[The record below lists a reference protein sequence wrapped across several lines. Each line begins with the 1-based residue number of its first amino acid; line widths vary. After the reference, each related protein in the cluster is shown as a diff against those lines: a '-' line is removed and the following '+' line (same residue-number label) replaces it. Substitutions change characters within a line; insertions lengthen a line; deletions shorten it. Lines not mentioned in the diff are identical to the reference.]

1 MAQGPG
7 TATSAT
13 PRWRPPADVPSAHR
27 LALER
32 LTGLPAPLCELLH
45 RRGFLA
51 DEDTE
56 RFLHPHLDHLPPPG
70 LLPDMDAA
78 TGRIRRALARGERI
92 LVHGDYDVDGM
103 TGTAVLTGALRDLGG
118 EPIPFVP
125 HRMRDG
131 YDLGSAGIEVAAAR
145 RATLIVTT
153 DCGISA
159 HDAVREA
166 AARGIDV
173 IVTDHHRP
181 GPTLP
186 DAVAVVNPGRSDHE
200 YPYRGLAGVG
210 VAFKLVQELFAGQG
224 LEEGR
229 LNRYLDLVALGTIAD
244 QAPLTGENRVLA
256 RFGLRVLHRTRRVGL
271 RALMREAGVGRW
283 AAVRA
288 TDLAFRVA
296 PRLNSAGR
304 MGDAADGLRLLLT
317 EDPDEA
323 DRLAR
328 RIELHNED
336 RREADRTILREAR
349 ELLAET
355 YDPARDR
362 IVVLWREG
370 WHPGVLGIAA
380 SRLVDELH
388 RPVALISVDGDRG
401 RGSARSVRDFH
412 LFRALE
418 SCADVFERF
427 GGHAMAAGFDVRR
440 DRLGALRARLSE
452 VALEWLDPTGLEPE
466 LPIDLDIRLAD
477 LDAHFLRGFSRLE
490 PFGAEHRMPVLLARG
505 VELRSPR
512 TVGTTAAH
520 LRCALADGG
529 DRLEAIGF
537 GLGSGPAQVTGRDRF
552 DVVFELHV
560 ETTRRGMRPQAHV
573 RALRPAE

>member
-1 MAQGPG
+1 MAQAHGSPHS
-7 TATSAT
+7 TA
-13 PRWRPPADVPSAHR
+13 PRWRAPADVPADER
-27 LALER
+27 RDLER
-32 LTGLPAPLCELLH
+32 HTGLPAPLCELLH
-45 RRGFLA
+45 RRGFRA
-51 DEDTE
+51 DERTE
-56 RFLHPHLDHLPPPG
+56 RFLRPHLDHLPPPD
-70 LLPDMDAA
+70 LLPDMDTAVR
-78 TGRIRRALARGERI
+78 RIERAISRGERI

-103 TGTAVLTGALRDLGG
+103 TGTSVLTGALRDLGG
-118 EPIPFVP
+118 RPIPFVP
-125 HRMRDG
+125 HRTRDG
-131 YDLGSAGIEVAAAR
+131 YDLGAAGIEEATGKGAA
-145 RATLIVTT
+145 LIVTT

-166 AARGIDV
+166 AGRGIDV

-181 GPTLP
+181 GATLP
-186 DAVAVVNPGRSDHE
+186 DAVAVVNPNRTDHE
-200 YPYRGLAGVG
+200 YPYRELAGVG
-210 VAFKLVQELFAGQG
+210 VAFKLAAALFERAGFEQ
-224 LEEGR
+224 GR

-244 QAPLTGENRVLA
+244 QAPLTRENRVLV
-256 RFGLRVLHRTRRVGL
+256 RFGLRVLQRTRRVGL
-271 RALMREAGVGRW
+271 QALMREADVGRW

-304 MGDAADGLRLLLT
+304 MGDATDGLRLLLT
-317 EDPDEA
+317 DDPAEA
-323 DRLAR
+323 ERLAR
-328 RIELHNED
+328 EIDRHND
-336 RREADRTILREAR
+336 ARREVDRTILREAR

-388 RPVALISVDGDRG
+388 RPVALITVDGDRG

-440 DRLGALRARLSE
+440 DRLAALRERLVE
-452 VALEWLDPTGLEPE
+452 VAFERLVPEQLEPE
-466 LPIDLDIRLAD
+466 LAIDLDVRLAD
-477 LDAHFLRGFSRLE
+477 LDDRFLRGFGRLE
-490 PFGAEHRMPVLLARG
+490 PFGAEHRMPVLRARG
-505 VELRSPR
+505 VALGACR
-512 TVGTTAAH
+512 TVGAAGAH
-520 LRCALADGG
+520 LRTTLTDGG
-529 DRLEAIGF
+529 DRLEAIAF
-537 GLGSGPAQVTGRDRF
+537 GMGPRLAETGGGARF

-560 ETTRRGMRPQAHV
+560 EARRRGIRPQAHI
-573 RALRPAE
+573 RALRPAG

>member
-1 MAQGPG
+1 MAKGSETPRA
-7 TATSAT
+7 TA
-13 PRWRPPADVPSAHR
+13 PRWRPPADVPSAER
-27 LALER
+27 RELER
-32 LTGLPAPLCELLH
+32 HTSLPGPLCELLH
-45 RRGFLA
+45 RRGFRA
-51 DEDTE
+51 DEHT
-56 RFLHPHLDHLPPPG
+56 RKFLRPHLDDLPPPD
-70 LLPDMDAA
+70 LLPDMGAA
-78 TGRIRRALARGERI
+78 TDRIERALARAERV

-103 TGTAVLTGALRDLGG
+103 TGTSVLCGALRDLGG

-125 HRMRDG
+125 HRTRDG
-131 YDLGSAGIEVAAAR
+131 YDLGGAGIEEAETR
-145 RATLIVTT
+145 GATLIITT

-159 HDAVREA
+159 HDAIREA
-166 AARGIDV
+166 AGAGIDV

-181 GPTLP
+181 GPSLP
-186 DAVAVVNPGRSDHE
+186 DAVAVVNPNRSGHE

-210 VAFKLVQELFAGQG
+210 VAFKLAQALFVRAG
-224 LEEGR
+224 LEQGR

-256 RFGLRVLHRTRRVGL
+256 RSGLRVLQRTRRVGL
-271 RALMREAGVGRW
+271 RALMREADVGRW

-288 TDLAFRVA
+288 TDVAFRVA

-304 MGDAADGLRLLLT
+304 MGDAIDGLRLLLT
-317 EDPDEA
+317 EDPAEA
-323 DRLAR
+323 ELLAR
-328 RIELHNED
+328 KIDRHND
-336 RREADRTILREAR
+336 VRRETDRTILREAR

-355 YDPARDR
+355 YDPGRDR

-388 RPVALISVDGDRG
+388 RPVALITLEGDRG

-427 GGHAMAAGFDVRR
+427 GGHAMAAGFDVHR
-440 DRLGALRARLSE
+440 DRLGTLRERLSA
-452 VALEWLDPTGLEPE
+452 VALERLDPARLEPE
-466 LPIDLDIRLAD
+466 LPIDLDVDLAD
-477 LDAHFLRGFSRLE
+477 LDGRFLRGYARLE
-490 PFGAEHRMPVLLARG
+490 PFGAEHRMPVLRARG
-505 VELRSPR
+505 IMLASPR
-512 TVGTTAAH
+512 TVGATGAH
-520 LRCALADGG
+520 LRVILSDGE

-537 GLGSGPAQVTGRDRF
+537 GMGARLAETAAGGRH

-560 ETTRRGMRPQAHV
+560 EERRGGLRPQAHI
-573 RALRPAE
+573 RALRPAG